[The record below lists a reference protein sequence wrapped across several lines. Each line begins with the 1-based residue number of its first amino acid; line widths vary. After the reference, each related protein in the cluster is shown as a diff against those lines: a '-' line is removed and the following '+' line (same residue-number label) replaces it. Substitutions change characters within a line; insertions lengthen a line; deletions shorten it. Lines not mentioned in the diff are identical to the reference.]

1 MSLKNLLENPTS
13 SIEPPKELPAG
24 QYKATIVGVDVLPFI
39 WPKSGRYG
47 KGVAPVIQ
55 LLEPILTGDPEIDD
69 EWQKKLDAFGDWT
82 AKKLSWT
89 IPAKESENRPKQ
101 MAISAIN
108 FTLIKCDSELNDV
121 DYDDQLWRFFLS
133 AAKSKTGEASGFAV
147 DVLGLSGTNTDG
159 TDKSILDLIH
169 EMEGAEL
176 IVDLQ
181 YDNPE
186 PPYSPRLQCVGAQA
200 A

>member
-1 MSLKNLLENPTS
+1 MSLKSLLENPTT
-13 SIEPPKELPAG
+13 SIEPPKEIPAG
-24 QYKATIVGVDVLPFI
+24 QYRAQIIAADILPFI
-39 WPKSGRYG
+39 WQKSGRFG

-55 LLEPILTGDPEIDD
+55 LLEPILTGDPEIDN
-69 EWQKKLDAFGDWT
+69 EWQAKLDAYGDWRS
-82 AKKLSWT
+82 KQLSWT

-108 FTLIKCDSELNDV
+108 FSLIKCDPELNDV
-121 DYDDQLWRFFLS
+121 DYDDGLWRFYLS
-133 AAKSKTGEASGFAV
+133 ADKSKTGEEAGFAV
-147 DVLGLSGTNTDG
+147 DVLGLTGTN
-159 TDKSILDLIH
+159 KSILDLIN
-169 EMEGAEL
+169 EMEGREL

-181 YDNPE
+181 FDSPE